1 MNQLKSISWSSL
13 EEVETVGCGSFG
25 TIYKAKHKEWQIH
38 VAVKKLNGDVSQGLQ
53 ELISEAK
60 KMNHAADSPHV
71 VRMHGILK
79 DNTEVE
85 QGIVMQYMEMGSLF
99 SFLQRHKNIDWA
111 LKFRLI
117 YETAL
122 GMNWLHNLSP
132 PLLHLDLKTKNVL
145 LDEDFHVKISDFGLS
160 NYSPNCGKDVGGTL
174 AYMPPEALSSN
185 SGYKPDKS
193 FDVYSFGILTSV
205 VLTGNEP
212 YPDAR
217 SFLIVERIPKG
228 DRPCLEALKRVLE
241 KTTVTYLDKAIE
253 YTELCW
259 HNDKNK
265 RPPFSDCCNKWER
278 LYSPHKAGVRRAVMS
293 LIDQLPKTA
302 PPDTPDTST
311 TASSDMTGAIQRFAH
326 VLNIT
331 QEPSCKLNAAP
342 VKKNPTD
349 SYKTSNEQY
358 SQISRYPMPQH
369 FARPMGYGDPNQAP
383 TYSINIHGSLNGVQ
397 IGNNNVMYVKENR
410 QTYQNPTTRL
420 RTPNQPR
427 GTPTRQ
433 GTIPKATWQSQNV
446 GHSQTV
452 LRNEQPSNTSIA
464 KQTTGNVPSTQI
476 CPAPATSVN
485 NLQLSN
491 IPCQHDK
498 NAIVQENTE
507 SCLVRSQSKSQDP
520 QQSQQTPPHK
530 NTQQD
535 KNNKFN

>member
-13 EEVETVGCGSFG
+13 DEVEKVGCGSFG
-25 TIYKAKHKEWQIH
+25 TIFKAKHKEWQIH

-79 DNTEVE
+79 DDTEVE

-99 SFLQRHKNIDWA
+99 SFLQRHENIDWA
-111 LKFRLI
+111 LKFRII

-122 GMNWLHNLSP
+122 GMNWLHNLCP

-160 NYSPNCGKDVGGTL
+160 NYSPNCGKDIGGTL

-185 SGYKPDKS
+185 TGYKPDKS

-217 SFLIVERIPKG
+217 SILIVERIPKG
-228 DRPCLEALKRVLE
+228 DRPCLEALKKVLE
-241 KTTVTYLDKAIE
+241 KTTVTCLDKAIE

-278 LYSPHKAGVRRAVMS
+278 LYLPHKAGVPRAVMS

-302 PPDTPDTST
+302 HPDTPDTST
-311 TASSDMTGAIQRFAH
+311 TASSDMTGAIQRFER
-326 VLNIT
+326 VLKIT
-331 QEPSCKLNAAP
+331 QKPSCNLNAAP

-349 SYKTSNEQY
+349 SYKTSNQQY
-358 SQISRYPMPQH
+358 SQMPRYPMPQH
-369 FARPMGYGDPNQAP
+369 VARPMGYGDPYQAP
-383 TYSINIHGSLNGVQ
+383 TYSINIHGSSNGVQ

-410 QTYQNPTTRL
+410 QTYQNPSTRL

-452 LRNEQPSNTSIA
+452 LQNEQPSNTSNA
-464 KQTTGNVPSTQI
+464 NQTGNVPSTQI
-476 CPAPATSVN
+476 CPPPATSVN

-507 SCLVRSQSKSQDP
+507 RCAVRSQSKSQDP

-535 KNNKFN
+535 KNNKLN